1 MKANRNNSKNLSFI
15 AYQII
20 KSAILNRKLRSNET
34 INISRLANDLKLS
47 RTPIREALVML
58 EKDGLII
65 RTDNRGFSIRQ
76 FSMKDIHDIYEF
88 RKVLEKASIKL
99 IVANVTDEKIEELS
113 NILKH
118 YQKAIQDNDPEKATL
133 GDLEFHKKLIE
144 ICNNTLIYEAM
155 KSCMEKLT
163 MVGRSLANID
173 LFIQSNFEH
182 QEILSTLKAKDTN
195 KLTKQM
201 KEHVSNAR
209 NRRLNI
215 LKKDMEKLYVNF

>member
-1 MKANRNNSKNLSFI
+1 MKADKNNSKNLSFI
-15 AYQII
+15 AYEKI
-20 KSAILNRKLRSNET
+20 KSAILNRKLRSNEM
-34 INISRLANDLKLS
+34 INISLLANELRLS

-58 EKDGLII
+58 EKDDLII

-88 RKVLEKASIKL
+88 RKILEKASIKL
-99 IVANVTDEKIEELS
+99 IVANVTDENIEELS
-113 NILKH
+113 NILER
-118 YQKAIQDNDPEKATL
+118 YQNAIQNNNPEKATL

-144 ICNNTLIYEAM
+144 ICNNPMIYEAM
-155 KSCMEKLT
+155 KGCMEKLT
-163 MVGRSLANID
+163 MVGRSLVNID
-173 LFIQSNFEH
+173 LFIQSSFEH
-182 QEILSTLKAKDTN
+182 QEILSTLKARDTN
-195 KLTKQM
+195 KLTKQI

>member
-1 MKANRNNSKNLSFI
+1 MKANRNNSKNLSII
-15 AYQII
+15 AYEII

-34 INISRLANDLKLS
+34 MNISRLANDLKLS

-144 ICNNTLIYEAM
+144 ICNNP
-155 KSCMEKLT
+155 
-163 MVGRSLANID
+163 
-173 LFIQSNFEH
+173 
-182 QEILSTLKAKDTN
+182 
-195 KLTKQM
+195 
-201 KEHVSNAR
+201 
-209 NRRLNI
+209 
-215 LKKDMEKLYVNF
+215 